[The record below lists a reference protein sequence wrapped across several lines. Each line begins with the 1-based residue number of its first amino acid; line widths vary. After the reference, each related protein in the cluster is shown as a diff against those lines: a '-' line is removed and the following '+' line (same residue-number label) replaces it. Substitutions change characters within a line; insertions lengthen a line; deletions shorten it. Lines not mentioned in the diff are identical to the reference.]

1 MENHLRKIIFMPDI
15 LLPAVTC
22 LLLLILTGCAP
33 RTASLAS
40 EPLQTGPPESEIL
53 LGPGDE
59 IEVKFLLWPE
69 LNEIQRIRPDGQVS
83 LQLIGDVRA
92 AGLTTGQLKLL
103 LQEKYKE
110 KIKNPDILVLVREFA
125 SQQVYV
131 TGNVNIPGPIP
142 LQRSMTA
149 LEAVM
154 AAGGFSKPFVDT
166 IVIYRTTG
174 NRVVS
179 TALKVDDYT
188 GDNPGGADPF
198 YVQAKDMIQV
208 Q

>member
-1 MENHLRKIIFMPDI
+1 MKNELRKKPFTAATWNLIMI
-15 LLPAVTC
+15 LSAFLALAGCTPRQAA
-22 LLLLILTGCAP
+22 TGSAP
-33 RTASLAS
+33 LS
-40 EPLQTGPPESEIL
+40 PPSSSPEIV

-69 LNEIQRIRPDGQVS
+69 LNEIQRIRPDGRIS
-83 LQLIGDVRA
+83 LQLIDDVRA
-92 AGLTTGQLKLL
+92 GGLTTKQLKHLL
-103 LQEKYKE
+103 EQRYRE
-110 KIKNPDILVLVREFA
+110 KIKDPDILILVRELV
-125 SQQVYV
+125 SQQIYV
-131 TGNVNIPGPIP
+131 TGSVNNPGPVP
-142 LQRSMTA
+142 LQGQMTA

-174 NRVVS
+174 NRISS
-179 TALKVDDYT
+179 TSLQIQDYT
-188 GDNPGGADPF
+188 GENPSGADPF